1 MKRTVNDEKIIAA
14 LMCAGSIKGASAL
27 ANVSPRTISDRM
39 KTREFAAAYAQAK
52 ADLLRTTLSG
62 ISSRMTAALDVI
74 ETIMNDTDTP
84 PAVRIQAART
94 LLNSAGKLSERLSA
108 EDLTAF
114 RLSAD
119 IWDIE
124 ERL

>member
-1 MKRTVNDEKIIAA
+1 MKRTANDEKIIAA
-14 LMCAGSIKGASAL
+14 LMCAGTIKEAAIMTKI
-27 ANVSPRTISDRM
+27 SPRTISDRM

-62 ISSRMTAALDVI
+62 ISSRMTAALDI
-74 ETIMNDTDTP
+74 LETIMNDTDTP

-119 IWDIE
+119 IWDVE

>member
-14 LMCAGSIKGASAL
+14 LMCAGTIKEAAAL
-27 ANVSPRTISDRM
+27 TKISPRTISDRM
-39 KTREFAAAYAQAK
+39 RTREFAAAYAQAK